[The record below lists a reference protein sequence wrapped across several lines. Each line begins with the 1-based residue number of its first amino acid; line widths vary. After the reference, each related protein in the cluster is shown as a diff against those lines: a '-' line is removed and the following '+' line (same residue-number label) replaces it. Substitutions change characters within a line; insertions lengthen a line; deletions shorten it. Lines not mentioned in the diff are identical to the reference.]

1 MPTME
6 GCDKMNEQRKAFV
19 QKCGE
24 LLKEAKPYL
33 TSSDLVL
40 GKEIAESPFELY
52 VPEGEYVLVTCEN
65 GYSYKLPVEGNSLC
79 EIAYTIFS
87 KMLHK

>member
-1 MPTME
+1 ME
-6 GCDKMNEQRKAFV
+6 RCGKMNEQRKAFV
-19 QKCGE
+19 QKCGK
-24 LLKEAKPYL
+24 LLKEAKPHL
-33 TSSDLVL
+33 ISCELKL
-40 GKEIAESPFELY
+40 GKDIASNFEAY
-52 VPEGEYVLVTCEN
+52 VQDDVYVLATCEN